1 MKASS
6 KLAGI
11 ALVALA
17 VVTLAARTTIEA
29 ETTPPNPPPTQSPPP
44 GDTSAGNWVFPGF
57 KPGDSYPDVERGKVT
72 GQQAWDNILD
82 EIEKYERG
90 VPKATIDWMRQ
101 NPPEAGED
109 MDAYLN
115 RAPAPEL

>member
-6 KLAGI
+6 KLTGI
-11 ALVALA
+11 ALVALTVA
-17 VVTLAARTTIEA
+17 TLAARMTIEA
-29 ETTPPNPPPTQSPPP
+29 ETAPPTHAPTQSDPSVD
-44 GDTSAGNWVFPGF
+44 GSAGKWRFPGF
-57 KPGDSYPDVERGKVT
+57 KPGEVYPDVERGKVT
-72 GQQAWDNILD
+72 GQKAWDNILD
-82 EIEKYERG
+82 EIEKYERD

-109 MDAYLN
+109 MDAYFS